1 MLRRHWFEPHAM
13 KPRLIVL
20 AFLFT
25 GLFATDGAAQ
35 FDGYALYNLSNQTTA
50 RLVNSGG
57 QIVKTWTCPSTFSY
71 SMAMKPNGNIV
82 RTAVN
87 SGNAINTAAVS
98 GLVQELDANGQVVW
112 SFTYSSADYVTH
124 HDMEL
129 MPNGNVLL
137 LAYVRRTAAQLQA
150 LGYTGSTAKYPG
162 RIIEIQPSGNSASVV
177 WEWNMEDRFIQ
188 YTDASKPSYL
198 PIAEHP
204 ERMNINVTVTGGGG
218 GPGGGI
224 DWFHENGVDY
234 NAELDQIAFSAR
246 YLSEIF
252 IIDHSTTTE
261 EAAGHTGGNAGRGG
275 DFLFRWGKPANYGI
289 TGTQRIPSAVHDV
302 KWVRSD
308 APNAG
313 WLMFVNNNGGGGN
326 TTTIDAINPVRDGY
340 NYPWTPGTV
349 WGPATYDW
357 RHTCLAYSSGQSA
370 ADRMPNGNTFVAI
383 SQQYMYEVDASNNA
397 VWQYNA
403 SPQKAFRYTC
413 DFPGITALLGE
424 DPCGLA
430 TNANDLAAEP
440 AWGVYPN
447 PVQGTLNLTGV
458 DFATMER
465 FVVLDVSGRE
475 VKRTLPDWTLD
486 ISDLPNGVYQ
496 VAVEHSNGLRDMRRI
511 VVQR

>member
-1 MLRRHWFEPHAM
+1 MNFRPTILAI
-13 KPRLIVL
+13 LISCL
-20 AFLFT
+20 T
-25 GLFATDGAAQ
+25 SYKGAAQ

-50 RLVNSGG
+50 RLVNSAG
-57 QIVKTWTCPSTFSY
+57 QIVKTWNCPSTFSY

-87 SGNAINTAAVS
+87 GGNPINTAAGS
-98 GLVQELDANGQVVW
+98 GLVQELDANGAVVW
-112 SFTYSSADYVTH
+112 SFTYSTTDYITH
-124 HDMEL
+124 HDMCL

-162 RIIEIQPSGNSASVV
+162 RIIEIQPSGNTASVV

-188 YTDASKPSYL
+188 FADASKPNYQ

-204 ERMNINVTVTGGGG
+204 ERMNINVTVSGGG

-234 NAELDQIAFSAR
+234 NAELDQIVFSAR

-261 EAAGHTGGNAGRGG
+261 EAAGHTGGNGGRGG

-326 TTTIDAINPVRDGY
+326 TTTIDAINPVREGF

-349 WGPATYDW
+349 WGPANYDW

-370 ADRMPNGNTFVAI
+370 AERMPNGNTFVAL
-383 SQQYMYEVDASNNA
+383 SQQYMYEVDANDNT

-403 SPQKAFRYTC
+403 GPPKAFRYTC

-430 TNANDLAAEP
+430 TGADELVGGST
-440 AWGVYPN
+440 WGVYPN
-447 PVQGTLNLTGV
+447 PTSGQLNLTGV
-458 DFATMER
+458 DLDTMER
-465 FVVLDVSGRE
+465 FVVLDAMGRE

-496 VAVEHSNGLRDMRRI
+496 VAVEHTSGARDLRRV
-511 VVQR
+511 VVQH

>member
-1 MLRRHWFEPHAM
+1 MRM
-13 KPRLIVL
+13 KKIHYLTTLLL
-20 AFLFT
+20 ACLVGSK
-25 GLFATDGAAQ
+25 GLAQ
-35 FDGYALYNLSNQTTA
+35 FDGYVLYNLSNQTTS
-50 RLVNSGG
+50 RLVNGAG
-57 QIVKTWTCPSTFSY
+57 QIVKTWNCPTTFSY

-87 SGNAINTAAVS
+87 SGNSINTPAVS

-112 SFTYSSADYVTH
+112 SFTYSTTDYVTH

-137 LAYVRRTAAQLQA
+137 LAYVRRTVAQLQA
-150 LGYTGSTAKYPG
+150 LGYTGSSAKYPG
-162 RIIEIQPSGNSASVV
+162 RIIEIQPSGSTASVV

-188 YTDASKPSYL
+188 YADASKPNYL

-204 ERMNINVTVTGGGG
+204 ERMNINVAVSGGG
-218 GPGGGI
+218 GPGGGL

-252 IIDHSTTTE
+252 IIDHSTTTA
-261 EAAGHTGGNAGRGG
+261 EAAGHTGGNGGRGG

-289 TGTQRIPSAVHDV
+289 TGTQRIPAAVHDV
-302 KWVRSD
+302 KWVRAN

-313 WLMFVNNNGGGGN
+313 SLMFVNNNGGGSN
-326 TTTIDAINPVRDGY
+326 TTTIDAINPVREGY

-383 SQQYMYEVDASNNA
+383 SGQYMYEVDASNTV
-397 VWQYNA
+397 VWQYSA

-413 DFPGITALLGE
+413 DFPGVTALLGE

-430 TNANDLAAEP
+430 TAVEEP
-440 AWGVYPN
+440 ADEVAWGAYPN
-447 PVQGTLNLTGV
+447 PAQATINLTAV
-458 DFATMER
+458 DFATMEH
-465 FVVLDVSGRE
+465 FVVLDAAGRE
-475 VKRTLPDWTLD
+475 VKRTSPGWTLD
-486 ISDLPNGVYQ
+486 VSDLPNGVYQ
-496 VAVEHSNGLRDMRRI
+496 LVVEHVNGTRDSRRV
-511 VVQR
+511 VVQH